1 MDDLLG
7 KRFVV
12 VAGKGGVGRTTVSLV
27 IGKLAALRGKRVLV
41 CLANA
46 PPRYSDLLEETVLD
60 AKIQE
65 AVGGLHVVNLDPK
78 VCEEEYGLMILHNRI
93 LHRLVFGSRI
103 VRTFLDA
110 VPGLAEWAML
120 GKATYHALKTSDGGP
135 EYDMVVFDSPA
146 TGHGL
151 DVLALPRAIVS
162 AVPGGRMREEAELR
176 VALMGDASQCEV
188 VPVTIP
194 EEIPVNETIELV
206 AALGRLGLAVR
217 RMVVNMMSSRAD
229 ADELL
234 GHIAGLAEEGVT
246 RPSWL
251 VPAAAAVRARQMEK
265 DSLARLAKTVCVP
278 QIELPALPGGWLHEG
293 SILTLVRAFEAAFT
307 PKQRA

>member
-27 IGKLAALRGKRVLV
+27 IGRLAASRGKRVLV

-46 PPRYSDLLEETVLD
+46 PPRYSDLLGETVLD
-60 AKIQE
+60 ATIRE
-65 AVGGLHVVNLDPK
+65 ASGGLHVVNLDPRA
-78 VCEEEYGLMILHNRI
+78 CEEEYGLIILHNRT

-120 GKATYHALKTSDGGP
+120 GKATYHALGTPGGRP

-151 DVLALPRAIVS
+151 DMLALPRAIVS
-162 AVPGGRMREEAELR
+162 AVPGGRMRDEAELR
-176 VALMGDASQCEV
+176 VALMSDEALCEV

-194 EEIPVNETIELV
+194 EEIPVNETIEL
-206 AALGRLGLAVR
+206 AEALGRLGLAVR
-217 RMVVNMMSSRAD
+217 RVVVNRVSLRAD
-229 ADELL
+229 TEEL
-234 GHIAGLAEEGVT
+234 GRIAGLAGEGAS

-251 VPAAAAVRARQMEK
+251 VPATSALRARRAEE
-265 DSLARLAKTVCVP
+265 DSLARLAKAIRVP
-278 QIELPALPGGWLHEG
+278 QIDLPALQGGRLHEG
-293 SILTLVRAFEAAFT
+293 SLLTLVRAFEAASA
-307 PKQRA
+307 R